1 MAFGFP
7 ANFSELIPLNNL
19 SQPAFILT
27 SISIC
32 KKLNWNLITI
42 DENEIIAISKNKK
55 DTWNETISIT
65 FDEENTAIVT
75 SSSNGNQFYDRGRN
89 KKNTGNFLNF
99 YFEELKEISNPNLSQ
114 DAFQEQIKI
123 EQKNLLTGKETERKI
138 TSFYSIFSIFIPS
151 KSYFITPVL
160 IYLNII
166 YFLIMIFSGVHFFAP
181 TVQEI
186 IDWGGNHGPL
196 TYENQYWRLLSA
208 CFVHIGFFHL
218 VTNCITLAYV
228 GLLLESYLKK
238 WIFLITY
245 LFCGILASLSS
256 LYWNKDLVS
265 AGASG
270 AIFGMFGVLLI
281 AALGKRI
288 DAKLT
293 AKIVFLV
300 VLNICYSFSDG
311 IDSAAHIGGFL
322 AGIVFGL
329 TVFISGEKRKIGLA
343 SIYSA
348 ALISIICLYINLK
361 SSQVYIYQIMEYEK
375 RMQEFVD
382 MEKMA
387 LEAYS
392 VQYGNSYSEN
402 KESTLYLIKDR
413 GIYYWN
419 ENITLMTELDKLY
432 LPKEI
437 HEQNERLIEY
447 CKLRISFYELAYKKI
462 VENST
467 LYDEKMLALDFKIS
481 SIMNQINKANPK
493 S

>member
-1 MAFGFP
+1 MSFGFP

-19 SQPAFILT
+19 SQSAFILVT
-27 SISIC
+27 INIC
-32 KKLNWNLITI
+32 KKLDWNLISAN
-42 DENEIIAISKNKK
+42 ENEVLAISKNKK
-55 DTWNETISIT
+55 NTWNETIAIA

-89 KKNTGNFLNF
+89 KKNTDNFLNL
-99 YFEELKEISNPNLSQ
+99 YFEELKEISNLNLSQ
-114 DAFQEQIKI
+114 DAFQEQIKL
-123 EQKNLLTGKETERKI
+123 EQKNLSILKETERNI
-138 TSFYSIFSIFIPS
+138 TSFYSIFSIFILT
-151 KSYFITPVL
+151 KGYFITPIL

-181 TVQEI
+181 QVQEI

-208 CFVHIGFFHL
+208 CFIHIGFFHL
-218 VTNCITLAYV
+218 AANCITLAYV

-238 WIFLITY
+238 WNFLITY

-256 LYWNKDLVS
+256 LYWNKDIVS

-281 AALGKRI
+281 AALGKKT
-288 DAKLT
+288 DTKLT
-293 AKIVFLV
+293 GKIVVLV

-329 TVFISGEKRKIGLA
+329 TVCVSGKKRKIAIA
-343 SIYSA
+343 SIYSVA
-348 ALISIICLYINLK
+348 IISIICLYLNFK

-467 LYDEKMLALDFKIS
+467 SYDEKMLALSFKIS
-481 SIMNQINKANPK
+481 SVMNKISKAK
-493 S
+493 SKT